1 MFFGLGDR
9 LKLTEIAPG
18 SLLLENRRVAAA
30 FDLLFMLVF
39 FGVWYAS
46 FGGGATDV
54 RGWFEAVRG
63 LITRTPI
70 VILFLAVPLTFVPHM
85 GRKVQVIFKGSR
97 LFFDGAEQRI
107 RLNDREVARFKDV
120 ARIRVSK
127 IRGHRGSVRYALCLD
142 LKDRRR
148 IEVDKSGHSTEYLL
162 AANAIARVVHAE
174 VVEDER

>member
-18 SLLLENRRVAAA
+18 LLLPENRRVAAA

-107 RLNDREVARFKDV
+107 HLNDREVARFKD
-120 ARIRVSK
+120 
-127 IRGHRGSVRYALCLD
+127 
-142 LKDRRR
+142 KDRRW